1 MIRVDMADVRW
12 MRAFQKAVTA
22 KVEPVLRDVKR
33 LGRVYEV
40 QSRSSDTVYIVVL
53 QALEDGRA
61 MLSCNCPAGSHD
73 QPCWHAAAVWLSW
86 SKGAIQI

>member
-1 MIRVDMADVRW
+1 MIRVDLSDERW
-12 MRAFQKAVTA
+12 MRALQKAVTTR
-22 KVEPVLRDVKR
+22 VEPVLREVKR

-40 QSRSSDTVYIVVL
+40 HSRSSDTMYLVVL

-86 SKGAIQI
+86 SKEAIQA

>member
-1 MIRVDMADVRW
+1 MIRVDMADERW
-12 MRAFQKAVTA
+12 MRAFQKAVA
-22 KVEPVLRDVKR
+22 AHVEPVLREVKR

-40 QSRSSDTVYIVVL
+40 PSRSSDAVYIVVL

-86 SKGAIQI
+86 SKEAIQA